1 MGRYLRGDQQ
11 HHLPQGAG
19 QCRDLLLLD
28 RLRHGIR
35 LRMAEIPH
43 APMRH
48 FRRGQGAGDLSRH
61 GKYLCRLRR
70 GHPRVRREDLT
81 PRGHGTAKIP
91 LVPRPTAG
99 ILFDHTASRPPYPQL
114 ELYGQGGPM
123 VPAPENIKTDHPVSP
138 RLGMEPHNFPAC
150 PEMVWTDINQHLDI
164 YAGHSPQ
171 DAYTE
176 TLQESV
182 EASLPFFILTK
193 GYIASFIRIKTRIR
207 AFRALHMT

>member
-1 MGRYLRGDQQ
+1 MGRYLRRDQQ

-123 VPAPENIKTDHPVSP
+123 VPAPENIKTDHPVPP
-138 RLGMEPHNFPAC
+138 RLGMEPHGFPAC
-150 PEMVWTDINQHLDI
+150 PEMVWANTSQHLDV
-164 YAGHSPQ
+164 YAGYPPE
-171 DAYTE
+171 DAYPE
-176 TLQESV
+176 ALHEPV
-182 EASLPFFILTK
+182 EAPFSLLRLDK
-193 GYIASFIRIKTRIR
+193 RIYSLL
-207 AFRALHMT
+207 APGEGEGHQLPEYSS